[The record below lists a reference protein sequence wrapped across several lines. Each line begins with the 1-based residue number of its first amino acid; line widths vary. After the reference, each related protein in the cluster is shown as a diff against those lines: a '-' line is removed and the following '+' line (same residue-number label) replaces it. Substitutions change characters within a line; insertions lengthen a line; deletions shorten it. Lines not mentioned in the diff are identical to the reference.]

1 VGYPFL
7 SPEWFAKV
15 AELTAAAGDLEVP
28 QAMKDVVVNLSIQV
42 SGGEVALCLDRGI
55 IRSGHAE
62 EPDVRMQMPQDY
74 AYKILVAGDWSAGM
88 KGYIARKIRLQ
99 GDMRK
104 MIPLQLYKPSRTQT
118 ALREAIQRLTDPAA
132 WGGER

>member
-1 VGYPFL
+1 MGFRFL

-28 QAMKDVVVNLSIQV
+28 KAMRDVVVNLTVQTPD
-42 SGGEVALCLDRGI
+42 GEVAMCMDRGI
-55 IRSGHAE
+55 IRPGQAE
-62 EPDVRMQMPQDY
+62 TPDVRMQMPQDY

-88 KGYIARKIRLQ
+88 KGYIARKIHLN

-104 MIPLQLYKPSRTQT
+104 LIPLQLYKPSAVQT
-118 ALREAIQRLTDPAA
+118 ALREAIQRLTEPA
-132 WGGER
+132 